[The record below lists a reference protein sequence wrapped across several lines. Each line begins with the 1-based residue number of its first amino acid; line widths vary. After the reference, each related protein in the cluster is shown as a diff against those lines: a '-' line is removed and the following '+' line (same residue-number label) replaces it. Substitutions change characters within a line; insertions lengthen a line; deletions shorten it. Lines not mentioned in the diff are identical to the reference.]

1 MSIFQTIILGIVQG
15 ATEFIPIS
23 SSGHLVLVPYLFGW
37 DLPEKD
43 AFIFNVLVQV
53 ATLIAVF
60 AYYWKDLVKIF
71 QEMIRSL
78 IQRNLF
84 ISEESRLGWYLII
97 STIPAGIAGILL
109 KDPVERAFNNITAT
123 AVALIFTAIILLT
136 AEYISRQK
144 SHSNQINWFDALWI
158 GVFQILAIF
167 PGISRSGSTITGGM
181 TRNFDRPTAAR
192 YSFLMSVPIMLA
204 AGALEVSEL
213 FSLPDI
219 SSILPP
225 FLIGF
230 IVAGIVGYFSI
241 KWLIGYLTKKPLFI
255 FSIYCGIVGILLLVL
270 PLIRG

>member
-123 AVALIFTAIILLT
+123 A
-136 AEYISRQK
+136 
-144 SHSNQINWFDALWI
+144 
-158 GVFQILAIF
+158 
-167 PGISRSGSTITGGM
+167 
-181 TRNFDRPTAAR
+181 
-192 YSFLMSVPIMLA
+192 
-204 AGALEVSEL
+204 
-213 FSLPDI
+213 
-219 SSILPP
+219 
-225 FLIGF
+225 
-230 IVAGIVGYFSI
+230 
-241 KWLIGYLTKKPLFI
+241 
-255 FSIYCGIVGILLLVL
+255 
-270 PLIRG
+270 

>member
-1 MSIFQTIILGIVQG
+1 MGIVQG

-123 AVALIFTAIILLT
+123 A
-136 AEYISRQK
+136 
-144 SHSNQINWFDALWI
+144 
-158 GVFQILAIF
+158 
-167 PGISRSGSTITGGM
+167 
-181 TRNFDRPTAAR
+181 
-192 YSFLMSVPIMLA
+192 
-204 AGALEVSEL
+204 
-213 FSLPDI
+213 
-219 SSILPP
+219 
-225 FLIGF
+225 
-230 IVAGIVGYFSI
+230 
-241 KWLIGYLTKKPLFI
+241 
-255 FSIYCGIVGILLLVL
+255 
-270 PLIRG
+270 